1 MKKKWLG
8 SVLQYLQMVSP
19 SQRRPGFTLIEIIF
33 SITLLSIIALG
44 TTQYMVYSRWD
55 IDKAIR
61 KQLAWINMASR
72 MEQAVDFGYSALQD
86 SLPESSQAITINR
99 IQAYRT
105 TVVSGIDDGT
115 DGYYPSDNTQP
126 DYYQIKIYIAWFS

>member
-1 MKKKWLG
+1 
-8 SVLQYLQMVSP
+8 
-19 SQRRPGFTLIEIIF
+19 
-33 SITLLSIIALG
+33 IIALG

-72 MEQAVDFGYSALQD
+72 MEQAVDFGYSVLQD

-105 TVVSGIDDGT
+105 TVVTGIDDGT

-126 DYYQIKIYIAWFS
+126 DYYQIKIYIAWFSPDNLSDSLTAYLSEASGWDY